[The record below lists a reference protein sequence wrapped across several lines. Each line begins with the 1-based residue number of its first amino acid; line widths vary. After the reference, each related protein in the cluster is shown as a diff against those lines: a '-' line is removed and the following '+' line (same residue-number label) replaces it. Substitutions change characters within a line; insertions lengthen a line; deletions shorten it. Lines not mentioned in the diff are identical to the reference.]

1 MFLNEKRNLNTDIFL
16 QNRLQIPD
24 KLIALTGDILEQ
36 RHVNKGKPLSRKQLR
51 ELKRGKK

>member
-1 MFLNEKRNLNTDIFL
+1 VFLNEKRNLNTDIFL